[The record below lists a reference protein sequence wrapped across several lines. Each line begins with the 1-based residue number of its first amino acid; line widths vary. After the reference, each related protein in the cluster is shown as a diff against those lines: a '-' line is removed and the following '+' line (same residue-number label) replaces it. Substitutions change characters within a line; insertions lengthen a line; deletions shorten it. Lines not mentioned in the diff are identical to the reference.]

1 MSVQTDPLSD
11 SIDALNGSR
20 YDWLLVA
27 IPVPLILGLA
37 VSATLPVATEVGL
50 GLGAVPAALLVCYA
64 LFVDAPVV
72 DAPVVGSGTP
82 ADVELESRPDDGA
95 FDVDPESQPGD
106 PESSTAGVDGTVDS
120 AVEKTVD
127 SFGGSTG
134 GPRSGSVPGS
144 DD

>member
-27 IPVPLILGLA
+27 IPVPLILGWA
-37 VSATLPVATEVGL
+37 VSATLPVATVVGL
-50 GLGAVPAALLVCYA
+50 GLGAVPAAILVCYA

-72 DAPVVGSGTP
+72 GSGTP
-82 ADVELESRPDDGA
+82 AEAALES
-95 FDVDPESQPGD
+95 EPGD
-106 PESSTAGVDGTVDS
+106 ADAFDGTVE
-120 AVEKTVD
+120 A
-127 SFGGSTG
+127 
-134 GPRSGSVPGS
+134 PRTGSVPGS